1 MQRELVIQYS
11 IIFFTPGRIKH
22 RLFIKNKKKQTKRKT
37 KTDKQ
42 EEHRM
47 RVGEVSGVQE
57 GLIDGHDFFSVAS
70 GERESTN

>member
-1 MQRELVIQYS
+1 
-11 IIFFTPGRIKH
+11 
-22 RLFIKNKKKQTKRKT
+22 
-37 KTDKQ
+37 
-42 EEHRM
+42 M